1 MGINVIGEL
10 KGTITA
16 PAQLRGTIE
25 QLNILTGVIN
35 TSSNEVYSGKLKTV
49 ISDTTSL
56 VGKITETGVLKGS
69 LSIPQSTGEVVIYDG
84 DYEVIPRVES
94 QTLNTR
100 SKTMRDDFTIL
111 AIPYYET
118 SNPTGKTVYIGGE

>member
-25 QLNILTGVIN
+25 QLNVLTGIIN
-35 TSSNEVYSGKLKTV
+35 TSSNEVYSGKLKAV
-49 ISDTTSL
+49 ISDTVSL
-56 VGKITETGVLKGS
+56 VGKITNTEVLKGN
-69 LSIPQSTGEVVIYDG
+69 LTIPQSTGEVVIYDG
-84 DYEVIPRVES
+84 DYEVTPRVES

-100 SKTMRDDFTIL
+100 SKAMRDDLTIL

-118 SNPTGKTVYIGGE
+118 SNPTGKTVYIGGG